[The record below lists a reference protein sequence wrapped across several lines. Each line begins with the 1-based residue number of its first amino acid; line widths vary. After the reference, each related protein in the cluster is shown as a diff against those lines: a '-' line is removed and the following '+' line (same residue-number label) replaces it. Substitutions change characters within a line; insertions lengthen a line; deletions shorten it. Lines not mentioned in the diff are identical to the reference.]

1 MIKAIF
7 CDLDGT
13 LLGSDMMLS
22 PENSAAILELEA
34 AGVQFIPTSGRNFF
48 EMPESVRK
56 HKAINRY
63 LCSNGSGYYNLKT
76 GESRHKSLPADKA
89 AKIIDMIKEM
99 AVVPIIHSVNGRGYF
114 DRVKLDYDLMRNH
127 RMSEYYCKY
136 FFENSHA
143 VHNMYSRFTEG
154 IGINSICAFFKYDEQ
169 IEEAKAELIRLGVGY
184 TNSTFGELEIF
195 NPTAG
200 KGNGLRDFAAAHGL
214 SLEETMA
221 IGDSMNDK
229 TMLEATPNSVAVS
242 NANEKILQ
250 IAKHVG
256 CSNEEHIMRYV
267 VDKIL

>member
-1 MIKAIF
+1 MKRAEFFGGFFKNSEDIDSAWARLAEIE
-7 CDLDGT
+7 GVAV
-13 LLGSDMMLS
+13 S
-22 PENSAAILELEA
+22 SAAKNLLE
-34 AGVQFIPTSGRNFF
+34 VI
-48 EMPESVRK
+48 
-56 HKAINRY
+56 
-63 LCSNGSGYYNLKT
+63 
-76 GESRHKSLPADKA
+76 
-89 AKIIDMIKEM
+89 
-99 AVVPIIHSVNGRGYF
+99 
-114 DRVKLDYDLMRNH
+114 
-127 RMSEYYCKY
+127 
-136 FFENSHA
+136 
-143 VHNMYSRFTEG
+143 
-154 IGINSICAFFKYDEQ
+154 
-169 IEEAKAELIRLGVGY
+169 
-184 TNSTFGELEIF
+184 